1 MRSPIDKCI
10 VLIAI
15 FVFTR
20 SLSLSLSLSL
30 VLTHKVCFLWCGLLP
45 NSKEWRSRL
54 IVYPITGLVSPFF
67 FYLYHS
73 RQFQFPHIFAS
84 NGKNKTQTNRKN
96 ISSVH
101 SLYTWCNIVFRIG
114 HVFYSSFSFS
124 FSLSLCVS
132 YRLIVFLL
140 TFNLS
145 TPWQRQR

>member
-1 MRSPIDKCI
+1 MRSLIDKCI

-20 SLSLSLSLSL
+20 SLSLSLSL

-101 SLYTWCNIVFRIG
+101 CALSIHLMQHCLSHRTRILL
-114 HVFYSSFSFS
+114 FFFILFLSFTVCL
-124 FSLSLCVS
+124 LSPNCLFA
-132 YRLIVFLL
+132 YI
-140 TFNLS
+140 
-145 TPWQRQR
+145 